1 MGRILGLL
9 RLFRRD
15 IIVMLMALKE
25 RDTPGKVKG
34 LLVLSILYLISP
46 IDIIPDAVPFFGF
59 LDDAV
64 IVPTAICGLMHLL
77 PPHVRSR
84 SEQQA
89 DYVLRHAKLFGAL
102 VTVFVICWAVLLV
115 WGIYKL
121 IA

>member
-64 IVPTAICGLMHLL
+64 IVPTAICGLMQLL

>member
-34 LLVLSILYLISP
+34 LLLLSILYLISP
-46 IDIIPDAVPFFGF
+46 IDLIPDAVPFFGF

-64 IVPTAICGLMHLL
+64 IVPTAICGSCICCRRMCADAASSRQITCCTTLSSS
-77 PPHVRSR
+77 VRS
-84 SEQQA
+84 
-89 DYVLRHAKLFGAL
+89 
-102 VTVFVICWAVLLV
+102 
-115 WGIYKL
+115 
-121 IA
+121 

>member
-34 LLVLSILYLISP
+34 LLLLSILYLISP

-64 IVPTAICGLMHLL
+64 IVPTAICGLCTCCHRMCAAAAS
-77 PPHVRSR
+77 SR
-84 SEQQA
+84 PTTSCA
-89 DYVLRHAKLFGAL
+89 TPSSLAHS
-102 VTVFVICWAVLLV
+102 
-115 WGIYKL
+115 
-121 IA
+121 